1 MRQNIDYCVDNY
13 TSVFIDNWFTKYNAL
28 SVSTKDAVIAHL
40 RRNGPS
46 SGAEIASA
54 IGISRQAVN
63 RWLRALVEERAVRK
77 VGETRGA
84 RYHLLGAQ
92 EDAVRP
98 KKYERTLNLT
108 GLSEDRVFEEVSIVL
123 SLVSNMQDNALAVLR
138 YAFTE
143 VLNNAIEHSGSDTC
157 HVNVELADYSVGFSI
172 RDFGI
177 GIFSRI
183 QDYFGLTDEYDALR
197 ELLKGKRT
205 VSPEAHSGEGL
216 FFTSRVGDTVT
227 IHSHGIALSFLN
239 NRGDMETGEIPWLEG
254 TEVMFSISRR
264 TKKRLQ
270 DVFDEYAPETF
281 DYSFSRSEVRV
292 KLYQREYVSRSEGR
306 RLVAGLESFRHV
318 VLDFSGVTSIQQGF
332 ADEIFRVFRKAH
344 PQTELQAHAANRAI
358 LQMIRH
364 VGADD
369 VADTAS

>member
-1 MRQNIDYCVDNY
+1 M
-13 TSVFIDNWFTKYNAL
+13 
-28 SVSTKDAVIAHL
+28 STEDAVIDHL
-40 RRNGPS
+40 RRNGPC

-63 RWLRALVEERAVRK
+63 RWLRTLVEERVVHK

-84 RYHLLGAQ
+84 QYHLLGAE

-98 KKYERTLNLT
+98 KQYERTLNLA
-108 GLSEDRVFEEVSIVL
+108 GLSEDSVFEEVGVVL
-123 SLVSNMQDNALAVLR
+123 SLASNMQDNALAVLR

-143 VLNNAIEHSGSDTC
+143 VLNNAIDHSGSDTC
-157 HVNVELADYSVGFSI
+157 RVNVELADYSVGFSI
-172 RDFGI
+172 RDFGV
-177 GIFSRI
+177 GIFARI
-183 QDYFGLTDEYDALR
+183 QEHFGLTDEYDALR

-205 VSPEAHSGEGL
+205 VAPEAHSGEGL

-227 IHSHGIALSFLN
+227 IRSHRIALSFLN
-239 NRGDMETGEIPWLEG
+239 NRGDLETGEIPWHEG
-254 TEVMFSISRR
+254 TIVTFSISRR

-270 DVFDEYAPETF
+270 DVFDEYAPEEF
-281 DYSFSRSEVRV
+281 DYSFARSEVRV

-306 RLVAGLESFRHV
+306 RLVAGLETFRRV
-318 VLDFSGVTSIQQGF
+318 VLDFSGVASIQQGF
-332 ADEIFRVFRKAH
+332 ADEIFRVFRRAH
-344 PQTELQAHAANRAI
+344 PQTELQVHAANPAI

-369 VADTAS
+369 VADTAR